1 MRILILIQRPQARGS
16 ELFASHLGEELI
28 KRGHEVRLIT
38 LFEGDF
44 DLPFSGKIFHL
55 KRNPAL
61 RFFDYFS
68 WRAITEIVKDF
79 NPDVVQAMGADTL
92 KFMVF
97 SKLSFRWNSKTIFF
111 NGSMVSNYIQ
121 SYLIRIFNQWL
132 YSKIDGIVSVSKVSK
147 LDFKNLFSFRLL
159 HKVIPV
165 GILIPD
171 IISLKKPSSDPVLVH
186 IGGFTFEKN
195 HTELL
200 EVFSQV
206 LIECPNAKLLLIGDG
221 PLKAQINKLIDLKQL
236 AHTVSF
242 LGAHKE
248 PFSHVSENAI
258 LILPSKIEGMP
269 AVIGEAFIHRIPVI
283 AYNVGA
289 VSELIISKKTGW
301 LIDANE
307 TGKMVKAILELMK
320 MDPMEISEVLDT
332 AELFARGNLDIVQVS
347 GLYEDFYNKL
357 LAEEKPYFEIN

>member
-16 ELFASHLGEELI
+16 ELFASHLGEELLR
-28 KRGHEVRLIT
+28 KGHEVSMIS
-38 LFEGDF
+38 LFDGDF
-44 DLPFSGKIFHL
+44 DLPFSGKTFHL
-55 KRNPAL
+55 KSNPAV
-61 RFFDYFS
+61 RFFDFMS
-68 WRAITEIVKDF
+68 WKSINNIVKDF
-79 NPDVVQAMGADTL
+79 RPDVIQAMGADTL

-97 SKLSFRWNSKTIFF
+97 SKLIFRWKSKTIFF
-111 NGSMVSNYIQ
+111 NGSMVSNYIE
-121 SYLIRIFNQWL
+121 SSLIRSFNQWL

-171 IISLKKPSSDPVLVH
+171 IISLKEPSSHPVLVH

-200 EVFSQV
+200 EVFSKV
-206 LIECPNAKLLLIGDG
+206 LIECPNAKLLLIGEG
-221 PLKAQINKLIDLKQL
+221 PLKAQIKEFIELKQL
-236 AHTVSF
+236 THAVSF
-242 LGAHKE
+242 LGAQHE
-248 PFSHVSENAI
+248 PFSHVPKNAI

-307 TGKMVKAILELMK
+307 TGKMVMAILEFMK
-320 MDPMEISEVLDT
+320 MDPMEISEVLDS
-332 AELFARGNLDIVQVS
+332 AELYARGNLDIVKVS

-357 LAEEKPYFEIN
+357 LAEEKPYFDIN